1 MTHSRRWVIILGIV
15 LVVAGVGSVIFWR
28 IQASAAAAAR
38 PTLAQAEINQK
49 VLELDARLRAIRES
63 LYDLGPEGAPNM
75 QRALIEEAVTRQ
87 NELMRLRPSADGE
100 DAIRL
105 HEWQTKLD
113 DLNAESWN
121 RESRALEEQA
131 QQLASQK
138 KMAEAVQNLKE
149 ALRLQRQINASSARQ
164 TAKNYSRESRLQQE
178 AERMEA
184 EPLLEEVRLATE
196 AARKAVAAGEWTA
209 AVSAFERARAT
220 QQKLNEDYPRTRF
233 ANTLAV
239 ERIDA
244 ELATLGATEAHE
256 ALLGLLKQARAAA
269 EAGRDEE
276 IDALLDQAV
285 ARQKTINEQFA
296 KSRFVSMERFDEI
309 EVERQTLHA
318 RGPLREV
325 GELDRQA
332 TEHLRR
338 RELFQ
343 AQKLITEALQK
354 IETTARQYPKATGVD
369 EALKQRLSYLNLRQ
383 AELVQIQD
391 QLYDL
396 LAPLPGNGR
405 VAFLKTEVPQAL
417 FLRVMNSNPSRNA
430 GRQLPVDSVTWSEA
444 EEFCRRL
451 GWVLG
456 ATVRLP
462 TQVEFVAATGPVKA
476 ALAHAWTA
484 GNSAG
489 RTQPAG
495 QKPANAAGFHD
506 LLGNVA
512 EWLADNTEE
521 KAVLA
526 GGSYTDDFAGVEA
539 VPTKSAV
546 KAERVRTQGFRV
558 VVEIDLAAPGAK

>member
-1 MTHSRRWVIILGIV
+1 M
-15 LVVAGVGSVIFWR
+15 
-28 IQASAAAAAR
+28 
-38 PTLAQAEINQK
+38 
-49 VLELDARLRAIRES
+49 LELDARLRAIRES

-220 QQKLNEDYPRTRF
+220 QQKLNEDYPRTRVLPTRWPWSGSTP
-233 ANTLAV
+233 NSRRSVRPRRTRRCSV
-239 ERIDA
+239 CSSRP
-244 ELATLGATEAHE
+244 
-256 ALLGLLKQARAAA
+256 ARPLTR
-269 EAGRDEE
+269 GGTRRSTRYSTR
-276 IDALLDQAV
+276 AV

-332 TEHLRR
+332 TDHLRR

-558 VVEIDLAAPGAK
+558 VVEIDLAAPTTK